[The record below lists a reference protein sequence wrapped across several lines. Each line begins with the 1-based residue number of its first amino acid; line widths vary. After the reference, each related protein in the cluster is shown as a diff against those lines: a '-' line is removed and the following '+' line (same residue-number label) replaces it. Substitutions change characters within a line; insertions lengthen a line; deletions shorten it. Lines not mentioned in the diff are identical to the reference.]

1 MDKFKFFEHTADV
14 KYEAYGKTLK
24 EAFESAAI
32 AVHRVITQDKVKPI
46 TKKKIKI
53 QSKTK
58 RALLYDFI
66 EEIVFLM
73 DTTNLLFS
81 KAKVKIT
88 GKEGAYRL
96 EAQIAGDYYKNY
108 ECHGAI
114 KSMTYSEIKIKEE
127 KNKVTL
133 TIVLDI

>member
-14 KYEAYGKTLK
+14 KYEAYGKTLA

-32 AVHRVITQDKVKPI
+32 AVATVITQDKIRPI
-46 TKKKIKI
+46 KIKKIKI
-53 QSKTK
+53 KAKTK

-66 EEIVFLM
+66 EEIVALM
-73 DTTNLLFS
+73 DTEGLLFS
-81 KAKVKIT
+81 EANVKIT
-88 GKEGAYRL
+88 GKENNYNL
-96 EAQIAGDYYKNY
+96 EAVVKGDYYKNY